1 MSEEEV
7 RATLGVSRETLAL
20 FDAFL
25 AELTRWNERINLVSR
40 RSLEVAWQRHILDSA
55 QLYDLAGDRE
65 GLWVDLGSGGGL
77 PGIVVAIMARE
88 DKRFTVRLI
97 ESDTRKATFLNHMI
111 GSLDLPARVEISR
124 IESSDPATADVIS
137 ARALAPLPA
146 LLQLADRF
154 ATPKTLCLFP
164 KGRGSATELTAAR
177 ADWHIDVDEV
187 PSRSEPDGTIL
198 VIRQFRAR
206 T

>member
-1 MSEEEV
+1 MSEAEV

-20 FDAFL
+20 FDAYL
-25 AELTRWNERINLVSR
+25 AELARWNERINLVSR
-40 RSLEVAWQRHILDSA
+40 RSLDVAWQRHILDSA
-55 QLYDLAGDRE
+55 QLYALAGDRE

-77 PGIVVAIMARE
+77 PGIVIAIMARE
-88 DKRFTVRLI
+88 DKRFSVRLI
-97 ESDTRKATFLNHMI
+97 EADTRKATFLNHII
-111 GSLDLPARVEISR
+111 GTLDLPACVEISR
-124 IESSDPATADVIS
+124 IEASAPVAADVIS

-146 LLQLADRF
+146 LLRLAERF
-154 ATPKTLCLFP
+154 ATLKTLCLFP

-177 ADWHIDVDEV
+177 ADWHIEADEV

-206 T
+206 A